1 MCPTL
6 IGFAENTMESTN
18 IQSATPA
25 LTPSPPP
32 EKKKPLFES
41 VVTYTPVLLTV
52 IATCMVG
59 QSSWEM
65 TRAQYNRAMASQ
77 NQSKVGDQWAFFQA
91 KRIRGQILEGN
102 ADMLLA
108 QQAEPFSRDTFL
120 DAGQGLLIE
129 LRGAKKA
136 LVVPANGDKSASDS
150 EVIKELTRLQRDLA
164 VLVEKA
170 DASLTIVKT
179 TLNPPEPGGI
189 KGKNPKTI
197 ITRQNLQA
205 AFDALQPNTDAP
217 KPEKKTRDKKD
228 SKEAKD
234 TQEVTDSRE
243 GAEDKEQV
251 ELLEEIKGDIKKRK
265 HETEIAPT
273 VLKLKEETLTQAIK
287 KAEAGADKVNKQG
300 KAIENILEEFDVLVK
315 RQMALTGEYHKM
327 VARLKNLIAK
337 NEADSLGKVQIS
349 ETRQALLQ
357 CRAAL
362 TSRAEAMRTL
372 NARMQGDFKA
382 ARHAFTARRY
392 ENEARSNQECAYL
405 YEIKVLLSGSLSDK
419 HLNRSKL
426 FLYAMLVAQG
436 GVVIATLA
444 MALKRKSVFWSLAA
458 LTGLIAIAFGMY
470 VYLELGPMLGDTS
483 AAIEK

>member
-1 MCPTL
+1 
-6 IGFAENTMESTN
+6 MESTN

-25 LTPSPPP
+25 PAPPPSPTPSPPP
-32 EKKKPLFES
+32 EKKKPMFET

-102 ADMLLA
+102 ADVLLA

-129 LRGAKKA
+129 LRRAKKA
-136 LVVPANGDKSASDS
+136 LVVPANGDKSAGDS
-150 EVIKELTRLQRDLA
+150 EVVKELTRLQRDLA
-164 VLVEKA
+164 ALVEKA

-189 KGKNPKTI
+189 RGKNLKTI
-197 ITRQNLQA
+197 ITRENLQA
-205 AFDALQPNTDAP
+205 ALDALQPNPDAP
-217 KPEKKTRDKKD
+217 KPEKKSRDKKD

-234 TQEVTDSRE
+234 TQEVTYSTE

-265 HETEIAPT
+265 HETEIAPK

-327 VARLKNLIAK
+327 VARLKNLKAK
-337 NEADSLGKVQIS
+337 NEADSPGKVQIS
-349 ETRQALLQ
+349 PETRQALLQ

-392 ENEARSNQECAYL
+392 ENEARTNQESAYL
-405 YEIKVLLSGSLSDK
+405 YEIKVLLSSSLSDK

-458 LTGLIAIAFGMY
+458 LTGLIAIAFGVY